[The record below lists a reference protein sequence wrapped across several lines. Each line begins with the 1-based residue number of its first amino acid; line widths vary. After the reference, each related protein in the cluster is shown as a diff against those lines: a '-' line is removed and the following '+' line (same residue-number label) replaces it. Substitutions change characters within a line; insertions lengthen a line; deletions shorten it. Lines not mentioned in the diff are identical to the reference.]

1 MKETTVRIH
10 MNNGIV
16 VIKHN
21 ARVWE
26 VIKYE
31 KHIAKDF
38 GVHEVWLD
46 GTLVKTYTDLFKSSI
61 DDYDSKQKRKDRKIG
76 GVSEYIAS
84 VENNKQGRKQRKTVN
99 GKKVVV
105 DGTERQGKRV
115 CSELIIGCGNTNMM
129 KDEEGHFV
137 YRDDLHEFH
146 HMRLPYEVSYNATKR
161 YCDGWQARNE
171 TENGGM
177 RVIRIDFH
185 ADEFYRNI
193 VTNLVE
199 MSTEHAHLAFVPWA
213 RGFKR
218 GMDTQNSMNKAL
230 EKLGFVDGTVTYENG
245 NEKWVCAYDK
255 WLSKEREIYEAILQE
270 EYTKYCNK
278 NAEYAKE
285 NGELKIVHPYRD
297 KNAENMLTKLYR
309 ELQDGKKALDNV
321 NVQTELAKADLTHTK
336 SVTASF
342 DSYLKGKKE
351 EVADLEEREAKVIT
365 DAEANKRYAQSN
377 KQTAEQLIAERVSLN
392 KAKLEMEE
400 QQQKTQALAD
410 DTLKQY
416 NLAHTE
422 RVEAKKAKKAAED
435 AKKENEALK
444 AENEAL
450 KAKLQEQYNN
460 LVEYVQTIQQSVKD
474 KQEELAKSLDYI
486 AYGDNTEEKPESDVE
501 AEARK
506 LRMHTEVIYNGKR
519 YNVEAIVQGSM
530 QEAERIVKA
539 KREAKKNDLQA
550 RVNKFIE
557 DTEEMLKGYDNTGTE
572 GITK

>member
-38 GVHEVWLD
+38 GVHEVWVD

-61 DDYDSKQKRKDRKIG
+61 DEYDSKQKRKDRKIG
-76 GVSEYIAS
+76 GVCEYIAS

-105 DGTERQGKRV
+105 DGTERHGKRV

-129 KDEEGHFV
+129 KDEDGHFV

-161 YCDGWQARNE
+161 YCDGWQERNE
-171 TENGGM
+171 TEEGGM

-193 VTNLVE
+193 VTNIVE

-213 RGFKR
+213 KGFKR

-230 EKLGFVDGTVTYENG
+230 EKLGFVDGVETYENG
-245 NEKWVCAYDK
+245 KEKWVCAYDK
-255 WLSKEREIYEAILQE
+255 WLSREREVYEAILQE

-285 NGELKIVHPYRD
+285 NGELKIVHPYKD
-297 KNAENMLTKLYR
+297 KNAENLLTQLYR
-309 ELQDGKKALDNV
+309 ELQDGNKALDNV
-321 NVQTELAKADLTHTK
+321 NVQRELAKEDLAHTK
-336 SVTASF
+336 RVTADF
-342 DSYLKGKKE
+342 DSYLKDKKE
-351 EVADLEEREAKVIT
+351 EVIALEERETKVAT
-365 DAEANKRYAQSN
+365 DAEANK
-377 KQTAEQLIAERVSLN
+377 QTAEKLIAERVMLN
-392 KAKLEMEE
+392 KEKLAIEE

-416 NLAHTE
+416 NLAHAD
-422 RVEAKKAKKAAED
+422 RVKARQAKKEAED
-435 AKKENEALK
+435 AKAENEKLK
-444 AENEAL
+444 LENEAL
-450 KAKLQEQYNN
+450 KAKLQEQYES
-460 LVEYVQTIQQSVKD
+460 LLSYVQTVQQTAKD
-474 KQEELAKSLDYI
+474 KQQELLDSLDYI
-486 AYGDNTEEKPESDVE
+486 AYGDNTEE
-501 AEARK
+501 R
-506 LRMHTEVIYNGKR
+506 
-519 YNVEAIVQGSM
+519 
-530 QEAERIVKA
+530 ER
-539 KREAKKNDLQA
+539 N
-550 RVNKFIE
+550 
-557 DTEEMLKGYDNTGTE
+557 
-572 GITK
+572 

>member
-38 GVHEVWLD
+38 GVHEVWVD

-76 GVSEYIAS
+76 GVCEYIAS

-129 KDEEGHFV
+129 RDEEGHFV

-161 YCDGWQARNE
+161 YCDGWQERNE

-230 EKLGFVDGTVTYENG
+230 EKLGFVDGTVTDENG

-255 WLSKEREIYEAILQE
+255 WLSREREVYEAILQE

-297 KNAENMLTKLYR
+297 KGAENLLTKMYR
-309 ELQDGKKALDNV
+309 ELQEGKKALDNV

-336 SVTASF
+336 SVTNSF
-342 DSYLKGKKE
+342 ESYLKDKKE
-351 EVADLEEREAKVIT
+351 EVIALEEREAKVVT
-365 DAEANKRYAQSN
+365 DAEANK
-377 KQTAEQLIAERVSLN
+377 KTAEQLIAERVMLN
-392 KAKLEMEE
+392 KEKLAIEE
-400 QQQKTQALAD
+400 QQKKTQALAD

-416 NLAHTE
+416 NLAHAD
-422 RVEAKKAKKAAED
+422 RVKAKQERKDAED
-435 AKKENEALK
+435 VKKENEKLK
-444 AENEAL
+444 LENETL
-450 KAKLQEQYNN
+450 KAKLQEQYES
-460 LVEYVQTIQQSVKD
+460 LLSYVQTVQQTAKD
-474 KQEELAKSLDYI
+474 KQQELLDSLDYI
-486 AYGDNTEEKPESDVE
+486 AYGDNTEENTESEIE

-506 LRMHTEVIYNGKR
+506 LRSERIVTYNGQK
-519 YNVEAIVQGSM
+519 YNVEAIVQASIA
-530 QEAERIVKA
+530 EAKRIVQA
-539 KREAKKNDLQA
+539 RRDGKRDAKKDDVRA
-550 RVNKFIE
+550 KVKEFIK
-557 DTEEMLKGYDNTGTE
+557 DTEEMMKCYDKTE
-572 GITK
+572 CLTK

>member
-10 MNNGIV
+10 MNNDV
-16 VIKHN
+16 VVLKHN

-26 VIKYE
+26 VVKYE

-38 GVHEVWLD
+38 GVHEVWVD

-61 DDYDSKQKRKDRKIG
+61 DDYNDKQKRKDRRIG
-76 GVSEYIAS
+76 SVGEYIAS
-84 VENNKQGRKQRKTVN
+84 VEENKQGRKQRKRVN
-99 GKKVVV
+99 GKLVVV
-105 DGTERQGKRV
+105 DGTERKGKRV

-129 KDEEGHFV
+129 KDEDGHFV

-213 RGFKR
+213 RGFQR
-218 GMDTQNSMNKAL
+218 GIDTQNSMNKAL
-230 EKLGFVDGTVTYENG
+230 EKLGFVDGVETDENG
-245 NEKWVCAYDK
+245 KDKWVCAYDK
-255 WLSKEREIYEAILQE
+255 WLSSEREVYEAILQE
-270 EYTKYCNK
+270 EYTKYCK
-278 NAEYAKE
+278 DNAEYAKE

-297 KNAENMLTKLYR
+297 KNAENLLTKLYR
-309 ELQDGKKALDNV
+309 ELQDGNKALDNV
-321 NVQTELAKADLTHTK
+321 NVQRELAKEDLAHTK
-336 SVTASF
+336 RVTADF
-342 DSYLKGKKE
+342 DSYLKDKKE
-351 EVADLEEREAKVIT
+351 EVIALEEREAKVAT
-365 DAEANKRYAQSN
+365 DAEANK
-377 KQTAEQLIAERVSLN
+377 KTAEQLISERVMLN
-392 KAKLEMEE
+392 KEKLAIEE

-410 DTLKQY
+410 DTLRQY
-416 NLAHTE
+416 NLAHAD
-422 RVEAKKAKKAAED
+422 RVKAKQ
-435 AKKENEALK
+435 AKKEAEEAKAENENLK

-460 LVEYVQTIQQSVKD
+460 ILDYVHTIQKSAKD
-474 KQEELAKSLDYI
+474 KQQELIESLDYI
-486 AYGDNTEEKPESDVE
+486 AYGNNTEETQESEIE

-506 LRMHTEVIYNGKR
+506 LRAEKNVVCDGHVYNL
-519 YNVEAIVQGSM
+519 EAIVQASIKK
-530 QEAERIVKA
+530 ATKIVQ
-539 KREAKKNDLQA
+539 AKKQTEKETKKEDLIA
-550 RVNKFIE
+550 RVNKFIM
-557 DTEEMLKGYDNTGTE
+557 DTEEMLDKYDDTE
-572 GITK
+572 GLTK

>member
-38 GVHEVWLD
+38 GVHEVWVD

-61 DDYDSKQKRKDRKIG
+61 DEYDSKQKRNDRKIG
-76 GVSEYIAS
+76 GVCGYITK
-84 VENNKQGRKQRKTVN
+84 VEENKQGRKQRKTVN

-115 CSELIIGCGNTNMM
+115 CSELIIGCGNTNMQ
-129 KDEEGHFV
+129 KDEDGHFV

-161 YCDGWQARNE
+161 YCDGWQERNE
-171 TENGGM
+171 TEEGGM

-185 ADEFYRNI
+185 ADEFYKNV

-218 GMDTQNSMNKAL
+218 GIDTQNSMNKAL
-230 EKLGFVDGTVTYENG
+230 EKLGFVDGVETDENG
-245 NEKWVCAYDK
+245 KDKWVCAYDK
-255 WLSKEREIYEAILQE
+255 WLSREREVYEAILQE

-278 NAEYAKE
+278 NADYAKE

-297 KNAENMLTKLYR
+297 KNAENLLTKLYR
-309 ELQDGKKALDNV
+309 ELQDGNKALDNV
-321 NVQTELAKADLTHTK
+321 NVQRELAKEDLAHTK
-336 SVTASF
+336 RVTADF
-342 DSYLKGKKE
+342 DSYLKDKKE
-351 EVADLEEREAKVIT
+351 EVIALEEREAKVAT
-365 DAEANKRYAQSN
+365 DAEANK
-377 KQTAEQLIAERVSLN
+377 QTAEKLIAERVMLN
-392 KAKLEMEE
+392 KEKLEIEE
-400 QQQKTQALAD
+400 QQQKTQKLAD
-410 DTLKQY
+410 DTLRQY
-416 NLAHTE
+416 NLAHID
-422 RVEAKKAKKAAED
+422 RVKAKQERKEAED
-435 AKKENEALK
+435 AKSENEKLK

-450 KAKLQEQYNN
+450 KAKLQEQYES
-460 LVEYVQTIQQSVKD
+460 LLSYVQTVQQTAKD
-474 KQEELAKSLDYI
+474 KQQELIDSLDYI
-486 AYGDNTEEKPESDVE
+486 SYGDNAEDKTESEIE

-506 LRMHTEVIYNGKR
+506 LRSERIVTYKDKE
-519 YNVEAIVQGSM
+519 YNVEAIVQASIA
-530 QEAERIVKA
+530 EAKRIVQA
-539 KREAKKNDLQA
+539 RREGKRDAKKEDVRA
-550 RVNKFIE
+550 KVKEFIE
-557 DTEEMLKGYDNTGTE
+557 DTEEMLHGYDKTE
-572 GITK
+572 GLTK

>member
-38 GVHEVWLD
+38 GVHEVWVD

-76 GVSEYIAS
+76 GVCEYIAK
-84 VENNKQGRKQRKTVN
+84 VEENKQGRKQRKTVN

-161 YCDGWQARNE
+161 YCEGWQERNE
-171 TENGGM
+171 IEDGGM
-177 RVIRIDFH
+177 RVIRIDWH
-185 ADEFYRNI
+185 ADEFYRNV
-193 VTNLVE
+193 VTNMIE
-199 MSTEHAHLAFVPWA
+199 MSTEHAHLVFVPWA

-218 GMDTQNSMNKAL
+218 GLDTQNSMNKAL
-230 EKLGFVDGTVTYENG
+230 YKLGFVDGVEKDENG
-245 NEKWVCAYDK
+245 KEKWVCAYDK
-255 WLSKEREIYEAILQE
+255 WLSREREVYEAILQE

-285 NGELKIVHPYRD
+285 NGALKIVHPYRD
-297 KNAENMLTKLYR
+297 KNAENLLTQLYR

-321 NVQTELAKADLTHTK
+321 NVQKELAKEDLAHTK
-336 SVTASF
+336 SVTNSF
-342 DSYLKGKKE
+342 ESYLKDKKE
-351 EVADLEEREAKVIT
+351 EVIALEEREAKVVR
-365 DAEANKRYAQSN
+365 DAEANK
-377 KQTAEQLIAERVSLN
+377 QTAEKLIAERVMLN
-392 KAKLEMEE
+392 KEKLAIKE

-410 DTLKQY
+410 DTLRQY
-416 NLAHTE
+416 NLAHAD
-422 RVEAKKAKKAAED
+422 RVKAKQAKKEAED
-435 AKKENEALK
+435 VKKENEKLK
-444 AENEAL
+444 LENEAL
-450 KAKLQEQYNN
+450 KAKLQEQYES
-460 LVEYVQTIQQSVKD
+460 LLSYVQTVQQTAKD
-474 KQEELAKSLDYI
+474 KQQELLDSLEYI
-486 AYGDNTEEKPESDVE
+486 AYGDNTEENTESE
-501 AEARK
+501 IEEEARK
-506 LRMHTEVIYNGKR
+506 LRSERIVTYNGQK
-519 YNVEAIVQGSM
+519 YNVEAIVQASIA
-530 QEAERIVKA
+530 EAKRIVQA
-539 KREAKKNDLQA
+539 RRDGKRDAKKDDVRA
-550 RVNKFIE
+550 KVKEFIE
-557 DTEEMLKGYDNTGTE
+557 DTEEMMKGYDKTE
-572 GITK
+572 GLTK

>member
-38 GVHEVWLD
+38 GVHEVWVD

-76 GVSEYIAS
+76 GVCEYIQQ
-84 VENNKQGRKQRKTVN
+84 VEENKQGRKQRKTVN

-161 YCDGWQARNE
+161 YCDGWQERNE

-230 EKLGFVDGTVTYENG
+230 EKLGFVDGVYTDENG
-245 NEKWVCAYDK
+245 KEKWVCAYDK
-255 WLSKEREIYEAILQE
+255 WLSREREVYEAILQE
-270 EYTKYCNK
+270 EYTKYCK
-278 NAEYAKE
+278 DNAEYAKE
-285 NGELKIVHPYRD
+285 NGELKIVHPYKD
-297 KNAENMLTKLYR
+297 KNAENLLTQLYR
-309 ELQDGKKALDNV
+309 ELQDGNKALDNV
-321 NVQTELAKADLTHTK
+321 NVQRELAKEDLAHTK
-336 SVTASF
+336 SVTADF

-365 DAEANKRYAQSN
+365 DAEANKH
-377 KQTAEQLIAERVSLN
+377 TAEQLIAERVALN

-400 QQQKTQALAD
+400 QQQKTKALAD

-422 RVEAKKAKKAAED
+422 RIQAKKAKKVAED

-450 KAKLQEQYNN
+450 KAKLQEKYNN
-460 LVEYVQTIQQSVKD
+460 LLEYVKTIQKSAKD

-486 AYGDNTEEKPESDVE
+486 AYGDNTEEKQESDVE

-506 LRMHTEVIYNGKR
+506 LRMHTDVIYNGKR

-530 QEAERIVKA
+530 KEAERIVKA
-539 KREAKKNDLQA
+539 KRDAKKNALQA

-557 DTEEMLKGYDNTGTE
+557 DTEEMLEGYDNTGTE

>member
-38 GVHEVWLD
+38 GVHEVWVD

-61 DDYDSKQKRKDRKIG
+61 DDYDDKQKRKDRKIG
-76 GVSEYIAS
+76 GVCEYIQQ
-84 VENNKQGRKQRKTVN
+84 VEENKQGRKQRKTVN

-129 KDEEGHFV
+129 KDEDGHFV

-146 HMRLPYEVSYNATKR
+146 HMRLQYEVSYNATKR
-161 YCDGWQARNE
+161 YCDGWQKRNE

-177 RVIRIDFH
+177 RVIRVDWH

-199 MSTEHAHLAFVPWA
+199 MSTEHAHLVFVPWA
-213 RGFKR
+213 KGFKR

-230 EKLGFVDGTVTYENG
+230 EKLGFVDGVETDENG
-245 NEKWVCAYDK
+245 KERWVCAYDK
-255 WLSKEREIYEAILQE
+255 WLNREREIYEEILQE

-278 NAEYAKE
+278 NADYAKE
-285 NGELKIVHPYRD
+285 NGELKIVHPYKD
-297 KNAENMLTKLYR
+297 KGAENLLTQLYR
-309 ELQDGKKALDNV
+309 ELQEGKKALDNV
-321 NVQTELAKADLTHTK
+321 NLQKELAKEDLAHTK
-336 SVTASF
+336 NVTASF

-365 DAEANKRYAQSN
+365 DAEANK
-377 KQTAEQLIAERVSLN
+377 KTAEQLLAESIVLN
-392 KAKLEMEE
+392 REKLEVEE
-400 QQQKTQALAD
+400 QQKKTQAMAD

-416 NLAHTE
+416 ELAHAD
-422 RVEAKKAKKAAED
+422 RMKAKQERKDAED
-435 AKKENEALK
+435 VKKENEKLK
-444 AENEAL
+444 LENDAL
-450 KAKLQEQYNN
+450 KAKLQEQYES
-460 LVEYVQTIQQSVKD
+460 LLSYVQTVQQTAKD
-474 KQEELAKSLDYI
+474 KQQELLDSLDYI
-486 AYGDNTEEKPESDVE
+486 AYGDNTEENTESEIE

-506 LRMHTEVIYNGKR
+506 LRSERIVTYNGQK
-519 YNVEAIVQGSM
+519 YNVEAIVQASIA
-530 QEAERIVKA
+530 EAKRIVQA
-539 KREAKKNDLQA
+539 RRDGKRDAKKDNVRA
-550 RVNKFIE
+550 KVKEFIE
-557 DTEEMLKGYDNTGTE
+557 DTEEMLHGYDKTE
-572 GITK
+572 GLTK

>member
-10 MNNGIV
+10 MNNDV
-16 VIKHN
+16 VVLKHN

-26 VIKYE
+26 VVKYE

-38 GVHEVWLD
+38 GVHEVWVD

-61 DDYDSKQKRKDRKIG
+61 DDYNSKQKRKDRRIG
-76 GVSEYIAS
+76 SVGEYIAS
-84 VENNKQGRKQRKTVN
+84 VEENKQGRKQRKRVN
-99 GKKVVV
+99 GKLVVV
-105 DGTERQGKRV
+105 DGTERKGKRV

-129 KDEEGHFV
+129 KDADGHFV

-161 YCDGWQARNE
+161 YCDGWQERNE

-177 RVIRIDFH
+177 RIIRIDFH

-218 GMDTQNSMNKAL
+218 GIDTQNSMNKAL
-230 EKLGFVDGTVTYENG
+230 EKLGFVDGVETDENG
-245 NEKWVCAYDK
+245 KDKWVCAYDK
-255 WLSKEREIYEAILQE
+255 WLSSEREVYEAILQE

-297 KNAENMLTKLYR
+297 KNAENLLTKLYR
-309 ELQDGKKALDNV
+309 ELQDGNKALDNV
-321 NVQTELAKADLTHTK
+321 NVQRELAKEDLAHTK

-351 EVADLEEREAKVIT
+351 EVIALEEREAKVAT
-365 DAEANKRYAQSN
+365 DAEANK
-377 KQTAEQLIAERVSLN
+377 KTAEQLIAERVMLN
-392 KAKLEMEE
+392 KEKLEVEE
-400 QQQKTQALAD
+400 QQKKTQALAD

-416 NLAHTE
+416 ELAHAD
-422 RVEAKKAKKAAED
+422 RVKAKQAKKEAED
-435 AKKENEALK
+435 AKAENEKLK

-460 LVEYVQTIQQSVKD
+460 LLDYVQTIQQSAKD
-474 KQEELAKSLDYI
+474 KQQELLDSLDYI
-486 AYGDNTEEKPESDVE
+486 AYGDNTEDGTESEIE

-506 LRMHTEVIYNGKR
+506 LRAEKNVMCDGHVYNL
-519 YNVEAIVQGSM
+519 EAIVQASI
-530 QEAERIVKA
+530 EKATKIVQTK
-539 KREAKKNDLQA
+539 KQTENKNKKEDVRE
-550 RVNKFIE
+550 RVNKFIM
-557 DTEEMLKGYDNTGTE
+557 DTEEMLDKYDDKE
-572 GITK
+572 GLTK

>member
-1 MKETTVRIH
+1 

-16 VIKHN
+16 VLKHN

-26 VIKYE
+26 VVKYE
-31 KHIAKDF
+31 KHIAQDF
-38 GVHEVWLD
+38 GVHEVWVD

-76 GVSEYIAS
+76 GVCEYIAS

-129 KDEEGHFV
+129 KDEDGHFV

-146 HMRLPYEVSYNATKR
+146 HMRLPYEVSYRATKR
-161 YCDGWQARNE
+161 YCDGWQERNE

-218 GMDTQNSMNKAL
+218 GLDTQNSMNKAL
-230 EKLGFVDGTVTYENG
+230 EKLGFVDGVETDENG
-245 NEKWVCAYDK
+245 KDKWVCAYDK
-255 WLSKEREIYEAILQE
+255 WLSKEREVYEAILQE
-270 EYTKYCNK
+270 EYTKYCKQHDN
-278 NAEYAKE
+278 YAKE

-297 KNAENMLTKLYR
+297 KNAENLLTKLYR
-309 ELQDGKKALDNV
+309 ELQDGNKALDNV
-321 NVQTELAKADLTHTK
+321 NVQRELAKEDLAHTK
-336 SVTASF
+336 RVTADF
-342 DSYLKGKKE
+342 DSYLKDKKE
-351 EVADLEEREAKVIT
+351 EVIELEEREAKVAT
-365 DAEANKRYAQSN
+365 DAEAN
-377 KQTAEQLIAERVSLN
+377 KQTAEQLIAERVMLN
-392 KAKLEMEE
+392 KEKLLIEE
-400 QQQKTQALAD
+400 QQQKTQKLSD
-410 DTLKQY
+410 DTLRQY
-416 NLAHTE
+416 NLAHAD
-422 RVEAKKAKKAAED
+422 RVKAKQEKKEAEEAKA
-435 AKKENEALK
+435 ENEKLK

-460 LVEYVQTIQQSVKD
+460 LLDYVQEIQKSAKD
-474 KQEELAKSLDYI
+474 KQQELIDSLDYI
-486 AYGDNTEEKPESDVE
+486 VYGDNTEETQENDIE

-506 LRMHTEVIYNGKR
+506 LRAEKNVVCDGHVYNL
-519 YNVEAIVQGSM
+519 EAIVQASIKKATKIV
-530 QEAERIVKA
+530 QTRKEAEKDT
-539 KREAKKNDLQA
+539 KKEYVRA
-550 RVNKFIE
+550 RVNKFIL
-557 DTEEMLKGYDNTGTE
+557 DTEEMLDKYDDKDGL
-572 GITK
+572 TK

>member
-38 GVHEVWLD
+38 GVHEVWVD
-46 GTLVKTYTDLFKSSI
+46 GTIVKTYTDLFKSSI
-61 DDYDSKQKRKDRKIG
+61 DDYDDKQKRKDRKIG
-76 GVSEYIAS
+76 GVCEYIQQ
-84 VENNKQGRKQRKTVN
+84 VEENKQGRKQRKTVN
-99 GKKVVV
+99 GKRVVV

-161 YCDGWQARNE
+161 YCDGWQERNE
-171 TENGGM
+171 IEDGGM
-177 RVIRIDFH
+177 RVIRIDWH
-185 ADEFYRNI
+185 ADEFYRNV
-193 VTNLVE
+193 VTNMLE
-199 MSTEHAHLAFVPWA
+199 MSTEHAHLVFVPWA

-230 EKLGFVDGTVTYENG
+230 YKLGFVDGVETDENG
-245 NEKWVCAYDK
+245 KEKWVCAYDK
-255 WLSKEREIYEAILQE
+255 WLSREREVYEAILQE
-270 EYTKYCNK
+270 EYTKYCK
-278 NAEYAKE
+278 DNAEYAKE
-285 NGELKIVHPYRD
+285 NGELKIVHPYKD
-297 KNAENMLTKLYR
+297 KNAENLLTKLYR

-321 NVQTELAKADLTHTK
+321 NVQKEIAKEDLAHTK
-336 SVTASF
+336 SVTNSF
-342 DSYLKGKKE
+342 ESYLKDKKE
-351 EVADLEEREAKVIT
+351 EVIALEEREAKVVT
-365 DAEANKRYAQSN
+365 DAEANK
-377 KQTAEQLIAERVSLN
+377 KTAGKLLAERIEFN
-392 KAKLEMEE
+392 REKLELEAHK
-400 QQQKTQALAD
+400 QKTQALAD

-422 RVEAKKAKKAAED
+422 RVQAKKAKKEADD

-460 LVEYVQTIQQSVKD
+460 LLEYVQTIQKSVKY

-486 AYGDNTEEKPESDVE
+486 AYGDNTEEKTESDVE

-557 DTEEMLKGYDNTGTE
+557 DTEEMLEGYDNKGTE

>member
-31 KHIAKDF
+31 KHIGKDF
-38 GVHEVWLD
+38 GVHEVWVD

-61 DDYDSKQKRKDRKIG
+61 DDYDNKQKRKDRKIG
-76 GVSEYIAS
+76 GVGGYIAK
-84 VENNKQGRKQRKTVN
+84 VEENKQGRKQRKTVN

-129 KDEEGHFV
+129 KDADGHFV

-177 RVIRIDFH
+177 RIIRIDWH

-193 VTNLVE
+193 VTNIVE
-199 MSTEHAHLAFVPWA
+199 MSTEHAHLVFVPWA
-213 RGFKR
+213 KGFKR

-230 EKLGFVDGTVTYENG
+230 EKLGFVDGVVTDENG
-245 NEKWVCAYDK
+245 KEKWVCAYDK
-255 WLSKEREIYEAILQE
+255 WLSKEREVYEAILQE

-278 NAEYAKE
+278 NAEYAKD

-297 KNAENMLTKLYR
+297 KNAENLLTKLYR
-309 ELQDGKKALDNV
+309 ELQDGNKALDNV
-321 NVQTELAKADLTHTK
+321 NVQRELAKEDLAHTK
-336 SVTASF
+336 SVTADF
-342 DSYLKGKKE
+342 DSYLKDKKE
-351 EVADLEEREAKVIT
+351 EVIALEEREAKVAT
-365 DAEANKRYAQSN
+365 DAEAN
-377 KQTAEQLIAERVSLN
+377 KQTAEQLIAERIVLN
-392 KAKLEMEE
+392 REKLAIEE
-400 QQQKTQALAD
+400 QQQKTQALAY
-410 DTLKQY
+410 DTLRQY
-416 NLAHTE
+416 NLAHTD
-422 RVEAKKAKKAAED
+422 RVKAKQERKEAEYAKA
-435 AKKENEALK
+435 ENEKLK

-450 KAKLQEQYNN
+450 KAKLQEQYES
-460 LVEYVQTIQQSVKD
+460 LLSYVQTVQQTAKD
-474 KQEELAKSLDYI
+474 KQQELIDSLDYI
-486 AYGDNTEEKPESDVE
+486 AYGDNTEDNTESEIE

-506 LRMHTEVIYNGKR
+506 LRTEKNVVYNGQK
-519 YNVEAIVQGSM
+519 YNVEAIVQASIA
-530 QEAERIVKA
+530 EAKRIVQA
-539 KREAKKNDLQA
+539 RRDGKRDAKKDNVRQK
-550 RVNKFIE
+550 VEEFIS
-557 DTEEMLKGYDNTGTE
+557 DTEEMLDKYDDTE
-572 GITK
+572 GLTK